1 MRSTPSC
8 GTPRTVSTCGSPLR
22 FDRACGKT
30 AVTQRVFASGNPH
43 TARCHLRVPVRV
55 RRRRVGPGQDQH
67 GAVRGSSAGGLRVR
81 PVRVPVRRVSA
92 WVGHTG
98 FQRGCPAGLRR
109 SARFPASGRRGG
121 WWRPALPPSPV
132 QRRRGG
138 VPQWLSLCSPH
149 VPPSPVGLFL
159 RRSPRRRGGWCDGTS
174 GRGDPSAPGPAG
186 AGRST
191 PSTAGVRT
199 TA

>member
-8 GTPRTVSTCGSPLR
+8 GTPRTASADGSPLR

-43 TARCHLRVPVRV
+43 TARSHLRG
-55 RRRRVGPGQDQH
+55 RRRRVEPGQDQH

-81 PVRVPVRRVSA
+81 PVPVPVPVPVRDGRGA
-92 WVGHTG
+92 GRAG
-98 FQRGCPAGLRR
+98 FQRGYPAGLRR

-121 WWRPALPPSPV
+121 WWRPAPPPSLVPLRPGAVPGRVSPGSPLGRPV
-132 QRRRGG
+132 PG
-138 VPQWLSLCSPH
+138 
-149 VPPSPVGLFL
+149 GLFL
-159 RRSPRRRGGWCDGTS
+159 RGSPRRRGGFGDGTW
-174 GRGDPSAPGPAG
+174 GRGDPSAPGRSG